1 MADREKFPRGDTTL
15 MSALKKRIIDLIR
28 QEGPI
33 SVERYMALALGD
45 PQHGYYM
52 TRDPLGAS
60 GDFTTSP
67 EISQMFGELIGLWCA
82 DLWLRAGQPALSLVE
97 LGPGRGTLMSDVLR
111 ATKAVTGFH
120 EALQV
125 TLVEMSPVL
134 GEIQKR
140 TLTDAHPR
148 IGWATTIAT
157 LPEKPTLILA
167 NEFFDA
173 LPIRQFQKRNQTWH
187 ECLIGVNNNSL
198 GFGLAQE
205 PMRMSG
211 PGGSEGDILE
221 YAPISDTIMRD
232 LARHIATFGGAGL
245 IIDYGYTQ
253 SGFGDTLQAMKAH
266 EFVNPL
272 DHPGEADLTVH
283 VNFEA
288 LELAARENNA
298 RTHGPIT
305 QAELLDRLGID
316 TRVET
321 LIRKA
326 SPQQAEDIRKA
337 RERLIEPTAKGMG
350 HLFKALALSH
360 KDWPTPAGF

>member
-1 MADREKFPRGDTTL
+1 
-15 MSALKKRIIDLIR
+15 MSALRQRIIEIIR

-82 DLWLRAGQPALSLVE
+82 DLWLRAGQASISLVE

-120 EALQV
+120 DALQV

-134 GEIQKR
+134 SAIQKQ
-140 TLTDAHPR
+140 TLANAHPR
-148 IGWATTIAT
+148 IEWATTIAT
-157 LPEKPTLILA
+157 LPEKPTIIIA

-173 LPIRQFQKRNQTWH
+173 LPIRQFQKRNQAWH
-187 ECLIGVNNNSL
+187 ECLIGVDDNNIL
-198 GFGLAQE
+198 VFGLAQD

-221 YAPISDTIMRD
+221 YAPISETIMRD
-232 LARHIATFGGAGL
+232 LAGHIAQFGGAGL

-253 SGFGDTLQAMKAH
+253 SGFGDTLQALKAH

-272 DHPGEADLTVH
+272 ETPGEADLTVH
-283 VNFEA
+283 VNFES
-288 LELAARENNA
+288 LELAACESGA

-305 QAELLDRLGID
+305 QAQLLDRLGID

-326 SPQQAEDIRKA
+326 SPQQANDIRKA
-337 RERLIEPTAKGMG
+337 RERLIDPATTGMG
-350 HLFKALALSH
+350 QLFKALAISNNE
-360 KDWPTPAGF
+360 WPTPAGF

>member
-1 MADREKFPRGDTTL
+1 
-15 MSALKKRIIDLIR
+15 MSALKKRIVDLIR
-28 QEGPI
+28 LEGPI

-111 ATKAVTGFH
+111 ATRAVTGFH
-120 EALQV
+120 DALQV

-134 GEIQKR
+134 SEIQKK

-148 IGWATTIAT
+148 IEWVPTIAS
-157 LPEKPTLILA
+157 LPQKPTIFLA

-173 LPIRQFQKRNQTWH
+173 LPIRQFQKRDQAWH
-187 ECLIGVNNNSL
+187 ECLVGADDDGSL
-198 GFGLAQE
+198 VFGLASE

-211 PGGSEGDILE
+211 PGGTEGDVLE
-221 YAPISDTIMRD
+221 YAPISETIMRD
-232 LARHIATFGGAGL
+232 LAHHLLQHNGAGL
-245 IIDYGYTQ
+245 FIDYGYTA

-272 DHPGEADLTVH
+272 EAPGEADLTVH
-283 VNFEA
+283 VNFDA
-288 LELAARENNA
+288 LEQAARQNGA

-305 QAELLDRLGID
+305 QAELLDRLGLT
-316 TRVET
+316 TRAET

-326 SPQQAEDIRKA
+326 SPQQAKDIQSA
-337 RERLIEPTAKGMG
+337 RDRLTEPTAKGMG
-350 HLFKALALSH
+350 QLFKALALSH
-360 KDWPTPAGF
+360 PEWPTPAGF

>member
-1 MADREKFPRGDTTL
+1 
-15 MSALKKRIIDLIR
+15 MSALRQRIIEIIR

-82 DLWLRAGQPALSLVE
+82 DLWLRASQPSISLVE

-120 EALQV
+120 DALQV

-134 GEIQKR
+134 SAIQKQ
-140 TLTDAHPR
+140 TLADAHPR
-148 IGWATTIAT
+148 IEWATTIAT
-157 LPEKPTLILA
+157 LPEKPTIILA

-173 LPIRQFQKRNQTWH
+173 LPIRQFQKRNQAWH
-187 ECLIGVNNNSL
+187 ECLIGADDDDTLV
-198 GFGLAQE
+198 FGLAQE

-221 YAPISDTIMRD
+221 YAPISETIMRG
-232 LARHIATFGGAGL
+232 LARHLARFGGAGL

-253 SGFGDTLQAMKAH
+253 SGFGDTLQALKSH

-272 DHPGEADLTVH
+272 ETPGEADLTVH
-283 VNFEA
+283 VNFES
-288 LELAARENNA
+288 LELAARESGA

-326 SPQQAEDIRKA
+326 SPQQANDIRKA
-337 RERLIEPTAKGMG
+337 RERLMEPTSTGMG
-350 HLFKALALSH
+350 HLFKALAISG
-360 KDWPTPAGF
+360 KEWPTPAGF

>member
-1 MADREKFPRGDTTL
+1 
-15 MSALKKRIIDLIR
+15 
-28 QEGPI
+28 
-33 SVERYMALALGD
+33 MALALGD
-45 PQHGYYM
+45 PQYGYYM

-67 EISQMFGELIGLWCA
+67 EISQMFGELVGLWCA
-82 DLWLRAGQPALSLVE
+82 DLWLRAGQPTLSLVE
-97 LGPGRGTLMSDVLR
+97 LGPGRGTLMSDILR
-111 ATKAVTGFH
+111 ATRAVTGFH
-120 EALQV
+120 DALQV
-125 TLVEMSPVL
+125 TLVDMSPVL
-134 GEIQKR
+134 SEIQRR

-148 IGWATTIAT
+148 IDWATTIAT
-157 LPEKPTLILA
+157 LPDKPTIILA

-173 LPIRQFQKRNQTWH
+173 LPIRQFQKRNQAWH
-187 ECLIGVNNNSL
+187 ECLIGADDRNSL
-198 GFGLAQE
+198 VFGLAHE

-221 YAPISDTIMRD
+221 YAPISDTIMHD
-232 LARHIATFGGAGL
+232 LARHVATFGGAGL

-253 SGFGDTLQAMKAH
+253 SGFGDTLQALKAH

-272 DHPGEADLTVH
+272 DAPGEADLTVH

-288 LELAARENNA
+288 LELATRESGV

-305 QAELLDRLGID
+305 QADLLDRLGID

-326 SPQQAEDIRKA
+326 SPQQIDDIRKA

>member
-1 MADREKFPRGDTTL
+1 
-15 MSALKKRIIDLIR
+15 MSALRQRIVDLIR

-33 SVERYMALALGD
+33 SIERYMALALGD

-82 DLWLRAGQPALSLVE
+82 DLWLRAGQPSLSLVE

-111 ATKAVTGFH
+111 ATRAVTGFH
-120 EALQV
+120 DALQV

-134 GEIQKR
+134 GDIQR
-140 TLTDAHPR
+140 QNLTDAHPR
-148 IGWATTIAT
+148 IEWVPTIAS
-157 LPEKPTLILA
+157 LPQKPTIILA

-173 LPIRQFQKRNQTWH
+173 LPIRQFQKRNQSWH
-187 ECLIGVNNNSL
+187 ECLIGADEDGALVY
-198 GFGLAQE
+198 GLASE
-205 PMRMSG
+205 PMKMSG
-211 PGGSEGDILE
+211 PGGTEGDILE
-221 YAPISDTIMRD
+221 YAPISETIIRD
-232 LARHIATFGGAGL
+232 LALHLVKQGGAGL
-245 IIDYGYTQ
+245 VIDYGYTR
-253 SGFGDTLQAMKAH
+253 SGFGDTLQALKAH

-272 DHPGEADLTVH
+272 DNPGEADLTVH

-288 LELAARENNA
+288 LEHAAKQGGA

-305 QAELLDRLGID
+305 QADLLDRLGIE
-316 TRVET
+316 TRADT

-326 SPQQAEDIRKA
+326 SPQQAKDIQSA
-337 RERLIEPTAKGMG
+337 RDRLTEPTAKGMG
-350 HLFKALALSH
+350 QLFKALALSH
-360 KDWPTPAGF
+360 PEWPTPAGY